1 MADEWKAKGNAALQA
16 NNLDEAIECYTK
28 AIELDGSNHV
38 FFSNR
43 SAAYLKKGE
52 TQKALDD
59 GSKCIDLNPTWAKGY
74 SRKGA
79 ALHTMKKYDEA
90 MGVYE
95 AGLEKSPGDATLTS
109 ALQDV
114 KKAKSSM
121 QSDPMGGMGNPFAQ
135 MFGPDTLAKIAGHPK
150 LGKYLGDADFLSKIQ
165 TLQTNPNKMG
175 EMIGDPRIMEVMSF
189 LMGIDIQATGAPGD
203 NDEMNYNSN
212 SAMDIEKPK
221 EPTPPA
227 PQPEPEPEPEPVEL
241 TEEEK
246 EAKEKKDQ
254 AIAAKVRGNGHYTK
268 KEFVEAL
275 ACYDEAIS
283 LCPTDA
289 TFLNNKAAVYFEQKE
304 YEKCIAM
311 CEEAVEIGRAN
322 RADYTVI
329 AKAFQRMGKSYNN
342 LKQMDDAIA
351 SLQRAQMES
360 YDKAIDRLLKTY
372 QQTKK
377 KLEAEAYIDPELA
390 KEAKERGN
398 VHFKAGKWAD
408 AIKEY
413 EEAVKRDPSVAA
425 YHNNLAA
432 ALAKLMEFPSA
443 KAACEKAL
451 SIDPNYVKAWCKKGD
466 IEFFMKEY
474 HRAME
479 SYQKGLSLDQTDRAC
494 MDGLRKVSM
503 KINSASSEQEQQ
515 ERAAHGLADPEIQRI
530 LQDPMVQN
538 VLRDMQ
544 ENPME
549 GQKALQNPGMREKIS
564 KLVAAGVLKV
574 G

>member
-1 MADEWKAKGNAALQA
+1 
-16 NNLDEAIECYTK
+16 
-28 AIELDGSNHV
+28 
-38 FFSNR
+38 
-43 SAAYLKKGE
+43 
-52 TQKALDD
+52 
-59 GSKCIDLNPTWAKGY
+59 
-74 SRKGA
+74 
-79 ALHTMKKYDEA
+79 
-90 MGVYE
+90 
-95 AGLEKSPGDATLTS
+95 
-109 ALQDV
+109 
-114 KKAKSSM
+114 
-121 QSDPMGGMGNPFAQ
+121 
-135 MFGPDTLAKIAGHPK
+135 
-150 LGKYLGDADFLSKIQ
+150 
-165 TLQTNPNKMG
+165 
-175 EMIGDPRIMEVMSF
+175 
-189 LMGIDIQATGAPGD
+189 
-203 NDEMNYNSN
+203 
-212 SAMDIEKPK
+212 MDIEKPK
-221 EPTPPA
+221 DK
-227 PQPEPEPEPEPVEL
+227 EPEPEPEVVEL

-275 ACYDEAIS
+275 ACYDEALS
-283 LCPTDA
+283 LCPTDI
-289 TFLNNKAAVYFEQKE
+289 TFMNNKAAVYFEQKN
-304 YEKCIAM
+304 YEKCIAQ

-322 RADYTVI
+322 RTDYAIV
-329 AKAFQRMGKSYNN
+329 AKAFQRMGKAYNN
-342 LKQMDDAIA
+342 LKQMDEAISA
-351 SLQRAQMES
+351 LQKAQMES
-360 YDKAIDRLLKTY
+360 YDKSIDRLLKTY

-377 KLEAEAYIDPELA
+377 KLEAEAYINPDLA

-398 VHFKAGKWAD
+398 VQFKAGKWAD

-413 EEAVKRDPSVAA
+413 EEAIKRDPSVAA

-432 ALAKLMEFPSA
+432 ALAKLMEFPAA

-451 SIDPNYVKAWCKKGD
+451 EIDPNYVKAWCKKGD

-503 KINSASSEQEQQ
+503 KINSTESEQEQK

-530 LQDPMVQN
+530 LQDPMVQQ

-549 GQKALQNPGMREKIS
+549 GQKALNNPGMREKIS

>member
-1 MADEWKAKGNAALQA
+1 
-16 NNLDEAIECYTK
+16 
-28 AIELDGSNHV
+28 
-38 FFSNR
+38 
-43 SAAYLKKGE
+43 
-52 TQKALDD
+52 
-59 GSKCIDLNPTWAKGY
+59 
-74 SRKGA
+74 
-79 ALHTMKKYDEA
+79 
-90 MGVYE
+90 
-95 AGLEKSPGDATLTS
+95 
-109 ALQDV
+109 
-114 KKAKSSM
+114 
-121 QSDPMGGMGNPFAQ
+121 
-135 MFGPDTLAKIAGHPK
+135 
-150 LGKYLGDADFLSKIQ
+150 
-165 TLQTNPNKMG
+165 
-175 EMIGDPRIMEVMSF
+175 
-189 LMGIDIQATGAPGD
+189 
-203 NDEMNYNSN
+203 
-212 SAMDIEKPK
+212 MDIEKPK
-221 EPTPPA
+221 DK
-227 PQPEPEPEPEPVEL
+227 EPEPEPVVEL

-254 AIAAKVRGNGHYTK
+254 AVAAKVRGNGHYSK
-268 KEFVEAL
+268 KEFMEAL

-283 LCPTDA
+283 LCPTDI
-289 TFLNNKAAVYFEQKE
+289 TFMNNKAAVYFEQKE
-304 YEKCIAM
+304 YEKCIAQ

-322 RADYTVI
+322 RADYSII
-329 AKAFQRMGKSYNN
+329 AKAFQRMGKAYSN
-342 LKQMDDAIA
+342 LKKMDEAIS
-351 SLQRAQMES
+351 SLQKAQMES
-360 YDKAIDRLLKTY
+360 YDKTIDRLLKTY

-398 VHFKAGKWAD
+398 VQFKAGKWAD

-413 EEAVKRDPSVAA
+413 EDAIKRDPSVAA

-432 ALAKLMEFPSA
+432 ALAKLMEFPAA

-451 SIDPNYVKAWCKKGD
+451 EIDPNYVKAWCKKGD

-474 HRAME
+474 HRSME

-503 KINSASSEQEQQ
+503 KINTTASEQEQQ

-530 LQDPMVQN
+530 LQDPMVQQ

-549 GQKALQNPGMREKIS
+549 GQKALNDPGMREKIS